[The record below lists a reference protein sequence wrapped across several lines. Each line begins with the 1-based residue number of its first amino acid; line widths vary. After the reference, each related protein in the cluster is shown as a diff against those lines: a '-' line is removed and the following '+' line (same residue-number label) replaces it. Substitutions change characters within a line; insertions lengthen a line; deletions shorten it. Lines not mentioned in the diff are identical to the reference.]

1 MSHIQ
6 YNDETQRAAVSG
18 KVFFLCF
25 IYRSVLLPHLT
36 CSSVV
41 TCVSPSDV
49 SALWLTWIELTSTS
63 ARRRSLQLMQPQ
75 YSRSL
80 FACALSHRMH
90 FLRLRGGL
98 PAYTRAVFACA
109 TAFLRLCG
117 RSPFRADFCVCNNV
131 LAFMRPVSV
140 LGCFLCV

>member
-98 PAYTRAVFACA
+98 PAYTRGSSGVYAGC
-109 TAFLRLCG
+109 
-117 RSPFRADFCVCNNV
+117 FCVCNCIP
-131 LAFMRPVSV
+131 AFMRPISV
-140 LGCFLCV
+140 PG